1 MTLELKKKLETLDQA
16 LQKNIKELA
25 DYKYAFDE
33 SFITAVTDQKGIIT
47 YANDNFCK
55 ISKYSREELIG
66 QDHRIINSGFHD
78 KKFIRNLWV
87 TIANGKIWRGEFK
100 NKAKDG
106 TYYWVDNTVIPFL
119 NERGKPYKYLAIRV
133 DITAKKEAEEKLSKV
148 NRRYAFIS
156 QINQCIV
163 HVQDEHDLFRNV
175 CSIAIEFG
183 KFKMAWIGMFGS
195 KNEKITL
202 VGQKGIPA
210 RDIKLFKNKRLEA
223 GSPQLNVL
231 QAGTYYLCNDTG
243 GDRKLEN
250 REHIAVGYGIKSYI
264 VLPIRSSGNIIAT
277 FNLYSTVPDFFDN
290 DEIELLLEVT
300 GDISFALDDFEKA
313 KRQKAAE
320 YITAQNE
327 KLFRALIEK
336 SGDMQ
341 ALTRENGEIFYAS
354 PSVAK
359 VMGYSFE
366 ELRKKKAFD
375 FFFPD
380 DLPGFLE
387 KRNAVLQVSGGS
399 FYFQLRMQH
408 KYGHYIS
415 CEGTI
420 TNMLHDPAIH
430 AIIINFRDIT
440 ERALAAEK
448 LSKSELRL
456 KEAQAIARVG
466 NWEHDLTNN
475 ATVWSDELYNIFD
488 ITKNEVE
495 PSRALLLS
503 FIHPDDLNFVKN
515 SMEDGYKALRA
526 IDIEFRFIDKRGGI
540 RHGHFE
546 SRIKFNDEGNPVARF
561 GILQDITERVLASEK
576 LLKSELS
583 LKEAQAIARIG
594 NWEHD
599 LTKNTDVWSDELYNI
614 FDITKN
620 EVEPSRELFLSL
632 VHPDDLNFVK
642 KSMEEGYE
650 ALRGT
655 DIDFRFIDKRGGI
668 RHGHFESRIRF
679 DDAGNPVARFGI
691 IQDITERRLLELERI
706 IVLNDLI
713 KRNSELEQ
721 FAYIVSH
728 NLRSPVA
735 NIIGASSV
743 LNDPDLSIEDKE
755 TLSKGINVS
764 VMRLDDVIND
774 LNLILEVKSDI
785 DEIRGIVHF
794 DTLVE
799 DIKFSI
805 DDLIDKHSVEIRYD
819 FSEINELFTLR
830 TYLYSIFYNL
840 ISNSVKYRRPDV
852 PCIIEIKSSLVK
864 KSMQIIFNDN
874 GMGINL
880 KKNGGDIFG
889 LYKRFHTNIEG
900 KGMGLFMVKTQVETL
915 GGKIT
920 VKSTENKGTEFKIE
934 FEL

>member
-1 MTLELKKKLETLDQA
+1 
-16 LQKNIKELA
+16 
-25 DYKYAFDE
+25 
-33 SFITAVTDQKGIIT
+33 
-47 YANDNFCK
+47 
-55 ISKYSREELIG
+55 
-66 QDHRIINSGFHD
+66 
-78 KKFIRNLWV
+78 
-87 TIANGKIWRGEFK
+87 
-100 NKAKDG
+100 
-106 TYYWVDNTVIPFL
+106 
-119 NERGKPYKYLAIRV
+119 
-133 DITAKKEAEEKLSKV
+133 
-148 NRRYAFIS
+148 
-156 QINQCIV
+156 
-163 HVQDEHDLFRNV
+163 
-175 CSIAIEFG
+175 
-183 KFKMAWIGMFGS
+183 
-195 KNEKITL
+195 
-202 VGQKGIPA
+202 
-210 RDIKLFKNKRLEA
+210 
-223 GSPQLNVL
+223 
-231 QAGTYYLCNDTG
+231 
-243 GDRKLEN
+243 
-250 REHIAVGYGIKSYI
+250 
-264 VLPIRSSGNIIAT
+264 
-277 FNLYSTVPDFFDN
+277 
-290 DEIELLLEVT
+290 
-300 GDISFALDDFEKA
+300 
-313 KRQKAAE
+313 
-320 YITAQNE
+320 
-327 KLFRALIEK
+327 
-336 SGDMQ
+336 
-341 ALTRENGEIFYAS
+341 
-354 PSVAK
+354 
-359 VMGYSFE
+359 
-366 ELRKKKAFD
+366 
-375 FFFPD
+375 
-380 DLPGFLE
+380 
-387 KRNAVLQVSGGS
+387 
-399 FYFQLRMQH
+399 
-408 KYGHYIS
+408 
-415 CEGTI
+415 
-420 TNMLHDPAIH
+420 
-430 AIIINFRDIT
+430 
-440 ERALAAEK
+440 
-448 LSKSELRL
+448 
-456 KEAQAIARVG
+456 
-466 NWEHDLTNN
+466 
-475 ATVWSDELYNIFD
+475 
-488 ITKNEVE
+488 
-495 PSRALLLS
+495 
-503 FIHPDDLNFVKN
+503 
-515 SMEDGYKALRA
+515 
-526 IDIEFRFIDKRGGI
+526 
-540 RHGHFE
+540 
-546 SRIKFNDEGNPVARF
+546 
-561 GILQDITERVLASEK
+561 
-576 LLKSELS
+576 
-583 LKEAQAIARIG
+583 
-594 NWEHD
+594 
-599 LTKNTDVWSDELYNI
+599 
-614 FDITKN
+614 
-620 EVEPSRELFLSL
+620 
-632 VHPDDLNFVK
+632 
-642 KSMEEGYE
+642 MEEGYE